1 MNFIHNFKYQLLNY
15 IITNNTCKD
24 ILYDLEEYNI
34 IQKIIAYCNYKRKEF
49 NLAGKSN
56 LRIIMF
62 RIIMHLSYITNY
74 ETIIIDSNYFS
85 SNKNKIYGLSYDYCD
100 DNKSFPLFYEYDEN
114 DECNIIENDFAEL
127 DYIYANII
135 DIIENNYILK

>member
-1 MNFIHNFKYQLLNY
+1 
-15 IITNNTCKD
+15 
-24 ILYDLEEYNI
+24 
-34 IQKIIAYCNYKRKEF
+34 
-49 NLAGKSN
+49 
-56 LRIIMF
+56 
-62 RIIMHLSYITNY
+62 MHLSYITNY